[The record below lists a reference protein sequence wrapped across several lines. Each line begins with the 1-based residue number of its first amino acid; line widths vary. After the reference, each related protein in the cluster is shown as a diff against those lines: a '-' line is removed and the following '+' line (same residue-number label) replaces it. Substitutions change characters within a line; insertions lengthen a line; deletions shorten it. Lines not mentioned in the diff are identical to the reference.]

1 MEVRYALSRFSFV
14 LVLVIGKDVMKI
26 ESEIQRISNLI
37 FRSMHSTLSDEERQE
52 LARWR
57 EKQPRNEEFYK
68 KLTEQHFSAA
78 EYERYKQALS
88 TDDWG
93 VLQKKLRARNNSML
107 SFGWCLRYA
116 AILII
121 AMVAAYI
128 LWQPREEVNVP
139 EMIVA
144 GYVTPDANVRA
155 VLELENGETI
165 KIEKDQ
171 VSDGTRL
178 KALGIVQDRS
188 ALVYVEKDT
197 VRVEN
202 HVLRVPRGGEYML
215 ILSDDTKVWLN
226 SESVLRYPSY
236 FAGNERRVYIE
247 GEAYFQVAK
256 DASSPFIVESMG
268 MDIRVTG
275 TEFNVMAYKEKDRVE
290 TTLVEG
296 SVVVNAGG
304 QVVEMSPNMQAVF
317 SKNNGRLIT
326 RNVRAEL
333 FYSWKNG
340 VFEFDDLPL
349 REIVEQLGRWYNVDF
364 VFEDAS
370 LADIRFTGAAEKLK
384 PITFILDLVKDT
396 KVMNYQIEGNTIRIK
411 KK

>member
-1 MEVRYALSRFSFV
+1 
-14 LVLVIGKDVMKI
+14 MKI

-57 EKQPRNEEFYK
+57 DEQPRNEEFYK
-68 KLTEQHFSAA
+68 KLTEKHFTAA
-78 EYERYKQALS
+78 EYERYKQARS

-93 VLQKKLRARNNSML
+93 ILQKKLRPRNNSML

-155 VLELENGETI
+155 VLELENGE
-165 KIEKDQ
+165 KIEIDKNH
-171 VSDGTRL
+171 VSDGMRL

-188 ALVYVEKDT
+188 ALVYTDKDT
-197 VRVEN
+197 VSVEN

-275 TEFNVMAYKEKDRVE
+275 TEFNVMAYKEKDRIE

-304 QVVEMSPNMQAVF
+304 QVVAMSPNMQAVF

-333 FYSWKNG
+333 FSSWKNG
-340 VFEFDDLPL
+340 IFEFDDLPL

-364 VFEDAS
+364 VFEDES
-370 LADIRFTGAAEKLK
+370 LADTRFTGATEKLK
-384 PITFILDLVKDT
+384 PITFILDLIKDT
-396 KVMNYQIEGNTIRIK
+396 KVMNYQIEGNTISIK